1 MELELTSCP
10 ACGCPAEVIDRFVVF
25 EHRGAIEHVVVR
37 CITGPVSERPVGPW
51 CPGAPPAPR
60 GDA

>member
-10 ACGCPAEVIDRFVVF
+10 ACGSPAEVVDRFVVI
-25 EHRGAIEHVVVR
+25 EDRDPIEHVIVR
-37 CITGPVSERPVGPW
+37 CVTGPQFERRCGRW
-51 CPGAPPAPR
+51 TPGAPQSA